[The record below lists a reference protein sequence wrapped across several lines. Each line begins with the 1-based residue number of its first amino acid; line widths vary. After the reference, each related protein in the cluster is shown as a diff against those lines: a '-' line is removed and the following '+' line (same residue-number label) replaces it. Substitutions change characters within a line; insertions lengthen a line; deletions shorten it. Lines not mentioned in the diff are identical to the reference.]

1 MTTVLDSPVTTHS
14 VGKLFHLDRQT
25 ADEIAHLCGLFS
37 IADAPQKCDPDRE
50 QSLPVIE
57 PRQALGSGHLKI
69 GSPLDPAV
77 LLLRGVQS
85 TSTDPAEVSLRLFV
99 DPGLFT
105 RPSRLVEAREDEGLA
120 ATEMVIGGA
129 STGSRAHRP
138 LSPRPR
144 FRVVAQFKAAAS
156 SDDGRERAAAP
167 RRDAMD
173 RAVFSIA
180 WEAASVAGKPV
191 PSPTTA

>member
-1 MTTVLDSPVTTHS
+1 MLRFGNEQPLVLVVDDDRGVLDNVT
-14 VGKLFHLDRQT
+14 
-25 ADEIAHLCGLFS
+25 A
-37 IADAPQKCDPDRE
+37 
-50 QSLPVIE
+50 
-57 PRQALGSGHLKI
+57 ALSRANL
-69 GSPLDPAV
+69 AC
-77 LLLRGVQS
+77 RCC
-85 TSTDPAEVSLRLFV
+85 TTC

-105 RPSRLVEAREDEGLA
+105 RPSRLVEAREDEGLT

-138 LSPRPR
+138 LSPRSI

-156 SDDGRERAAAP
+156 NEDGRERAAAP

-180 WEAASVAGKPV
+180 WEDASVAGKPV

>member
-1 MTTVLDSPVTTHS
+1 MKKSNSP
-14 VGKLFHLDRQT
+14 GEK
-25 ADEIAHLCGLFS
+25 EY
-37 IADAPQKCDPDRE
+37 
-50 QSLPVIE
+50 
-57 PRQALGSGHLKI
+57 
-69 GSPLDPAV
+69 
-77 LLLRGVQS
+77 
-85 TSTDPAEVSLRLFV
+85 
-99 DPGLFT
+99 PGLFT
-105 RPSRLVEAREDEGLA
+105 RQSRLVEAREDEGLT

-138 LSPRPR
+138 LPPMPR

-156 SDDGRERAAAP
+156 NEDGRERAAAP